1 MVGECLGAS
10 TTPPWLACAIVWV
23 VAVMMPMVPTRIV
36 VMEVG
41 IEPGVVPHMAIMI
54 SVVIVPIMSP
64 VAAMVIGTAPRTPP
78 EGIAHPIIPVV
89 PVARRREHIG
99 IHAIVVDVPIPAGP

>member
-1 MVGECLGAS
+1 
-10 TTPPWLACAIVWV
+10 
-23 VAVMMPMVPTRIV
+23 MVPTRIV

-78 EGIAHPIIPVV
+78 EGIAHAIVPVV
-89 PVARRREHIG
+89 PVARGGEYIG

>member
-1 MVGECLGAS
+1 M
-10 TTPPWLACAIVWV
+10 WV
-23 VAVMMPMVPTRIV
+23 VAVMMPMVPTGIV

-54 SVVIVPIMSP
+54 SVVIVPMMPP
-64 VAAMVIGTAPRTPP
+64 VAAMVIGAAPRTPA
-78 EGIAHPIIPVV
+78 EGIAHAIVPVV
-89 PVARRREHIG
+89 PVARGGEHIG